1 VTAFDVY
8 QRACSRCHGPR
19 GEGGPPAAP
28 GQPGPRDFTDAAWQG
43 SLTPEEI
50 ASVVRS
56 GKGPMPAF
64 GEVLSEGEID
74 AVVSQVRSF
83 GESGETL
90 SAAGGR

>member
-1 VTAFDVY
+1 MSAFDVY

-19 GEGGPPAAP
+19 GEGGPPATP

-43 SLTPEEI
+43 SRSSEEI
-50 ASVVRS
+50 VSVVRS

-64 GEVLSEGEID
+64 GEVLTEGEID

-83 GESGETL
+83 GEPGERL
-90 SAAGGR
+90 SDAGAR